1 MSRPG
6 RRFCLLP
13 GILMICPLKMSGIK
27 PDNMYEPICAV
38 STTLQ
43 RFSETSMEQSKVIVR
58 YVDGRVVKGFTQDFF
73 PNKECFHLRPL
84 DSVAGNGLLE
94 VHLKDLKALF
104 FVRDFGGNPSY
115 NERKAFVNGERAQ
128 GRKVEVTFKDGEK
141 VEGATLGYDP
151 NRSGFFF
158 FPADD
163 KCNNIRVFAIKSF
176 VDSVRY
182 I

>member
-1 MSRPG
+1 
-6 RRFCLLP
+6 
-13 GILMICPLKMSGIK
+13 
-27 PDNMYEPICAV
+27 
-38 STTLQ
+38 
-43 RFSETSMEQSKVIVR
+43 MEQNKVIVR
-58 YVDGRVVKGFTQDFF
+58 YIDGRVVKGFVQDFF

-84 DSVAGNGLLE
+84 DNAAGNGLQE
-94 VHLKDLKALF
+94 IYIKDLKAIF

-115 NERKAFVNGERAQ
+115 KERRAYMEGERAQ

-141 VEGATLGYDP
+141 QVGSTLGYDP

-163 KCNNIRVFAIKSF
+163 KCNNVRVFAIKSF

>member
-1 MSRPG
+1 
-6 RRFCLLP
+6 
-13 GILMICPLKMSGIK
+13 
-27 PDNMYEPICAV
+27 
-38 STTLQ
+38 
-43 RFSETSMEQSKVIVR
+43 MEQNKVIVR
-58 YVDGRVVKGFTQDFF
+58 YIDGRVVKGFVQDFF

-84 DSVAGNGLLE
+84 DNAAGNGLME
-94 VHLKDLKALF
+94 ICLKDLKALF

-115 NERKAFVNGERAQ
+115 NERKAYMEGERAQ

-141 VEGATLGYDP
+141 QVGSTLGYDP

-163 KCNNIRVFAIKSF
+163 KCNNVRVFAIKSF